1 MKKCLITGGAGFVG
15 FHLAKSLLESKKS
28 VYLFDNFTRGKQDD
42 DYKELMKN
50 DNVFLLNRDITDP
63 SSFEDL
69 NNFDEVYH
77 FAALNGTENFYNYP
91 DKVIKVGVIGTI
103 NLLDWFKNQNKGI
116 LVFSS
121 SSETYAGAEAL
132 LGKNFPIP
140 TPENIPLVISDPRNT
155 RWSYGGSKILGEILM
170 FSYMKKY
177 ELADRIAIIRF
188 HNIYGPRMGFEH
200 VIPQFIER
208 IIRRENPF
216 QIFGSNYTRAFCYVD
231 DAVKSINCIV
241 ENSKSMNKIIN
252 IGKDDEEIKII
263 DLAKKLFK
271 IENYEVPIIEKKSPE
286 GSVLRRCP
294 DISKLKDLGFT
305 PTISLD
311 SGLSKTYKW
320 YNKYYKM

>member
-1 MKKCLITGGAGFVG
+1 
-15 FHLAKSLLESKKS
+15 
-28 VYLFDNFTRGKQDD
+28 
-42 DYKELMKN
+42 
-50 DNVFLLNRDITDP
+50 
-63 SSFEDL
+63 
-69 NNFDEVYH
+69 
-77 FAALNGTENFYNYP
+77 
-91 DKVIKVGVIGTI
+91 
-103 NLLDWFKNQNKGI
+103 
-116 LVFSS
+116 
-121 SSETYAGAEAL
+121 
-132 LGKNFPIP
+132 
-140 TPENIPLVISDPRNT
+140 
-155 RWSYGGSKILGEILM
+155 
-170 FSYMKKY
+170 MKKY
-177 ELADRIAIIRF
+177 ELADRVAIIRF

-200 VIPQFIER
+200 VIPQFIDR

-216 QIFGSNYTRAFCYVD
+216 KIFGSNYTRAFCYVD

-320 YNKYYKM
+320 YNKYYRT